1 MNLQKTIKFVK
12 DLNQATAELNA
23 MNYENNPAVGATVSI
38 YTNLVAV
45 ESIVKNKGVGRLA
58 SIALVLSGT
67 TPANRPLLHTGLM
80 FTIQIANIKRMGYKQ
95 ALKEDLATSI
105 ASVVVGYLSTRKFK
119 A

>member
-1 MNLQKTIKFVK
+1 MKLQKAVKFVK
-12 DLNQATAELNA
+12 DLNQVTAELNVL
-23 MNYENNPAVGATVSI
+23 NYKNNPALGATMSI

-45 ESIVKNKGVGRLA
+45 NSMLHNKGVGRLA
-58 SIALVLSGT
+58 SFVLIASGT
-67 TPANRPLLHTGLM
+67 TPTNRPLLHTGLM